1 MKVLLTLIVIVCFL
15 VVFIA
20 VFVWSGVYNVSARVP
35 HWSITAWL
43 LEEVRE
49 QSISTHSRQIPIL
62 SSKNPERINIGFRNY
77 HAMCR
82 ICHGAPG
89 YRESEIAF
97 GLYPKPPELT
107 SKDVQGESDA
117 ELYWIIENGIKM
129 TGMPAF
135 GPTHSKDELW
145 GIVVSVRHISNLNP
159 KQYQTMVKEAGFKEE
174 EEDHHHDQPH
184 GK

>member
-1 MKVLLTLIVIVCFL
+1 MKLFIIIAAIFCFL
-15 VVFIA
+15 VGLIA
-20 VFVWSGVYNVSARVP
+20 FFVWSGVYNVSARVP
-35 HWSITAWL
+35 HRDITLWL

-49 QSISTHSRQIPIL
+49 QSISTHSKQIPIL

-89 YRESEIAF
+89 YPESEIAS

-145 GIVVSVRHISNLNP
+145 GIVAFVRHLPNLIP
-159 KQYQTMVKEAGFKEE
+159 KEYQALVKKAGFNEE

-184 GK
+184 SK